1 MELAIIV
8 MAIVFFWEF
17 AVVGGTKLISGSK
30 KNISSELMETIITQN
45 KYLPIEEVM
54 GLVKQEGIS
63 LNSKGLFQ

>member
-8 MAIVFFWEF
+8 MAIVFFGGF

-45 KYLPIEEVM
+45 KYLPIGEVM
-54 GLVKQEGIS
+54 GWVKQEGIS

>member
-8 MAIVFFWEF
+8 MAIVFFWGF

>member
-8 MAIVFFWEF
+8 MAIVFFWGF

-45 KYLPIEEVM
+45 KYLPIGKVM
-54 GLVKQEGIS
+54 GWVKQERIS
-63 LNSKGLFQ
+63 FNSKELFQ